1 MLLLDLPS
9 KSYLDVTIERY
20 SRSSPIRPMD
30 IFDLNS
36 GSAMS
41 IAGLLLT
48 YLIVLFQFKV
58 SDNYTNV
65 ESMSKFDSTDSI

>member
-9 KSYLDVTIERY
+9 KSYLEVTIERY
-20 SRSSPIRPMD
+20 SRSAPIRPMG

-48 YLIVLFQFKV
+48 YLIVLFQFKLTDNFTRV
-58 SDNYTNV
+58 S
-65 ESMSKFDSTDSI
+65 KA

>member
-9 KSYLDVTIERY
+9 KSYLEVTIERY

-30 IFDLNS
+30 TFDLNS

-48 YLIVLFQFKV
+48 YLIVLLQFKV
-58 SDNYTNV
+58 SDNFSPSSVKSVT
-65 ESMSKFDSTDSI
+65 EI